1 MTIIQAPEFI
11 DHNSK
16 DKDFYKI
23 VWIANPFEMRWFK
36 GWATMIL
43 SFNCQITL
51 FYVRGELM
59 HKTQSR
65 IRKISRI
72 FIAILIVFYTLICF
86 SGYFSL
92 GENGVPKVITLRK
105 PLGTI

>member
-1 MTIIQAPEFI
+1 MWL
-11 DHNSK
+11 SK
-16 DKDFYKI
+16 
-23 VWIANPFEMRWFK
+23 PFEIKWFK

-43 SFNCQITL
+43 SYNCQITL

-59 HKTQSR
+59 HKTHDR
-65 IRKISRI
+65 LRKISRI
-72 FIAILIVFYTLICF
+72 FITILMTFYTFICF

-105 PLGTI
+105 PLGTRN